1 MECKLHMKLLE
12 KKIKSLFN
20 VDYNKSAKSC
30 NPCMEACKKVDK
42 KINGRE
48 LSDVDKNEMKE
59 LIKVFSS

>member
-1 MECKLHMKLLE
+1 MECKLPMKLLK

-20 VDYNKSAKSC
+20 VNYNKSAKSC

-48 LSDVDKNEMKE
+48 RSKVTNDEMKE